1 MAQRFSYMR
10 PSRCKLGAAD
20 MQIFTHRLPVAG
32 RTLVMW
38 GVALVSGVFSALAA
52 QRHLDQKVRQLEAA
66 ASVPTVGR
74 IVAAFDLPAG
84 TMLDSSHLA
93 TRQYPRSLVSSDSMP
108 PEQVTYVVGQVLTV
122 ALKAGDPIG
131 AAHTRG
137 AGPAPFSNQLG
148 VGRRAITMPVDA
160 INAVAGLLKPG
171 DLIDLYVSFDYQRRR
186 ITAPLLQG
194 VQVLATG
201 LDTIATDGQS
211 DRVGSGSFGTVT
223 LDASPEDAVKL
234 VAARQGGVITSVLR
248 RSDDDHSSRKAVRGD
263 LASLLGVA
271 RPAPQNSHPKRA
283 PVIYGSTGKQ
293 TLPGLNPAVPTVRH
307 ESGVFDLPGQ
317 PGLVRVGS
325 VALHNDVETGLEVGS
340 HDVIVDPDDTQT
352 AEGEAP

>member
-1 MAQRFSYMR
+1 MR
-10 PSRCKLGAAD
+10 L
-20 MQIFTHRLPVAG
+20 FTRRLPVAG
-32 RTLVMW
+32 RTLAVW
-38 GVALVSGVFSALAA
+38 GLALASGVFAALAA

-84 TMLDSSHLA
+84 TLLDTSHLA
-93 TRQYPRSLVSSDSMP
+93 TRQYPRALVSSDSLP
-108 PEQVTYVVGQVLTV
+108 PERVSYVVGQVLTV
-122 ALKAGDPIG
+122 ALKAGDAIG

-137 AGPAPFSNQLG
+137 AGPPPFSSQLG
-148 VGRRAITMPVDA
+148 AGRRAITMPVDA

-201 LDTIATDGQS
+201 LDTMAADGQS

-223 LDASPEDAVKL
+223 LDTSPEDAVKL

-248 RSDDDHSSRKAVRGD
+248 RSDDAHSSRKAVRGD

-271 RPAPQNSHPKRA
+271 RSSTPNMRPKRA
-283 PVIYGSTGKQ
+283 PVIYGTTGKL
-293 TLPGLNPAVPTVRH
+293 TLPGLNPSAPAVRH
-307 ESGVFDLPGQ
+307 ESGVFDLPAQ
-317 PGLVRVGS
+317 PRLVRVPPEASGGF
-325 VALHNDVETGLEVGS
+325 GLSDEVDLGIEG
-340 HDVIVDPDDTQT
+340 DIDNPADDTSDNH
-352 AEGEAP
+352 ASEGDVQ